1 MDTTNG
7 AHTHQKQLF
16 GKDERAT
23 IYNDVDRKIHQIWK
37 DSDEVC
43 GAPRTTAEL
52 TESYRITLNRKTVA
66 KRMRPMRNE
75 GISPRALFQ

>member
-1 MDTTNG
+1 M
-7 AHTHQKQLF
+7 
-16 GKDERAT
+16 
-23 IYNDVDRKIHQIWK
+23 HQIWK